1 MRIWKGGWP
10 DGAEARAGA
19 VPEQL
24 TGGDT
29 ELRANVDPPI
39 PFRVICMVVDGFL
52 LKIFSRIYLPVV
64 VLLMEVFSF
73 IHVIVIV

>member
-24 TGGDT
+24 TGGVA

-39 PFRVICMVVDGFL
+39 PFEVICMDMNGL
-52 LKIFSRIYLPVV
+52 LLQDVCLIY
-64 VLLMEVFSF
+64 F
-73 IHVIVIV
+73 